1 MILVSLIA
9 FQAISANHVITGWL
23 DLDFDRFHLPLN
35 LCSWD
40 LQLIQVWS
48 LATS

>member
-1 MILVSLIA
+1 LLP
-9 FQAISANHVITGWL
+9 ISANQVITGWL
-23 DLDFDRFHLPLN
+23 DLDFDRFYLPPN

-48 LATS
+48 PRLIVNY